1 MSFRKITQVKLLLEI
16 LIEEWFSSV
25 LHTDYFRQKLFLIK
39 KQKSL

>member
-25 LHTDYFRQKLFLIK
+25 LHTDFFLGK
-39 KQKSL
+39 NCF